1 MKNKFRKILL
11 TAAVALAIWT
21 LVYFAGL
28 RSWHQRWGTTE
39 TELASAMPGDDLL
52 PNAAGQVTHA
62 MTIHAAPEDVWPWI
76 MQIGQDRSG
85 FYSYSWLENL
95 IGCEMPKIEKIV
107 PQWPARIDGET
118 VWFATPKHYS
128 GQAKMV
134 AALVEPQRAFA
145 MVMPADWQQIQ
156 AGGHAQ
162 QVLWSF
168 TLLPIGLRE
177 TRLIARLRSGPP
189 KTIRERLAGLL
200 FWEPAHF
207 VMERKMLL
215 TIKGLAERNPVVRT
229 ASR

>member
-1 MKNKFRKILL
+1 MKNKFRKSPLA
-11 TAAVALAIWT
+11 AAVVLGIWT
-21 LVYFAGL
+21 LIYFAGL
-28 RSWHQRWGTTE
+28 RSWHQRWGTTKNE
-39 TELASAMPGDDLL
+39 VASPMPGDDLL
-52 PNAAGQVTHA
+52 PNAAAEVTHA
-62 MTIHAAPEDVWPWI
+62 LTIHAAPEDVWPWI

-107 PQWPARIDGET
+107 PQWPARVEGET
-118 VWFATPKHYS
+118 VWFATPKNYN
-128 GQAKMV
+128 GQAKMI
-134 AALVEPQRAFA
+134 AALVEPQHAFV

-162 QVLWSF
+162 HVLWSF
-168 TLLPIGLRE
+168 TLLPIGPRE
-177 TRLIARLRSGPP
+177 TRLIARLRSEPP
-189 KTIRERLAGLL
+189 QTLRERIAGLL

-215 TIKGLAERNPVVRT
+215 TIKGLAERNTAVSS